1 MIIVVVV
8 PFLNE
13 ERGLGTVLDSLAGQ
27 SRRPDRV
34 VLVDDGS
41 TDSSHAIA
49 ARFAA
54 GRDEVSVLTRP
65 VRPAARDRLATAGEL
80 LAFQWA
86 VEGLGDTWDVVG
98 KLDADIQ
105 LTPRVIE
112 VIERALEADPR
123 LGIVGTPLAEPSS
136 SGLLRRLPSRPE
148 HVHGATSFYRRECL
162 IEIMPLPAMAGWD
175 MVDTPRAR
183 MAGWRTATVEVP
195 DGDPVHLRPMG
206 TQDGLLRAFRRW
218 GRGAYTVGEHPLH
231 VGLMSIRRMLEPPLF
246 LGGLNYLAGWAHAAM
261 ARAPRA
267 EPELR
272 AYVRADQRRRMRARL
287 RRMGSAAQK
296 PRGRP

>member
-13 ERGLGTVLDSLAGQ
+13 ERGLPTLLGSLAGQ
-27 SRRPDRV
+27 TRPADRV

-54 GRDEVSVLTRP
+54 GRPEVSVLTRP
-65 VRPAARDRLATAGEL
+65 VRPVVRDRLATAGEL

-86 VEGLGDTWDVVG
+86 VEGLGDAWDVVA
-98 KLDADIQ
+98 KVDADVQ
-105 LTPRVIE
+105 LTARTLE
-112 VIERALEADPR
+112 TIERELELDPR
-123 LGIVGTPLAEPSS
+123 LGIAGPPLSERNA
-136 SGLLRRLPSRPE
+136 GGVLRRMPSRPE
-148 HVHGATSFYRRECL
+148 HVHGGSCFYRRECL
-162 IEIMPLPAMAGWD
+162 MQIMPLPAIPGWD

-206 TQDGLLRAFRRW
+206 TRDGLLRAFRRW

-231 VGLMSIRRMLEPPLF
+231 VALMSIRRMLEPPLL
-246 LGGLNYLAGWAHAAM
+246 LGGLNYLVGWAHAAVS
-261 ARAPRA
+261 RAPRA
-267 EPELR
+267 EPDLR
-272 AYVRADQRRRMRARL
+272 AYVRADQLRRMRARL
-287 RRMGSAAQK
+287 RWTGSAAQQ
-296 PRGRP
+296 PRG